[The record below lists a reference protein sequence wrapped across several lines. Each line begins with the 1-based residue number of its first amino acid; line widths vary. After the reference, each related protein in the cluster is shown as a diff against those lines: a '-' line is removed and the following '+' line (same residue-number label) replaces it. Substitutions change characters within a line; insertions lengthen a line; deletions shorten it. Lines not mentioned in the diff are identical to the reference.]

1 MRRAFCSL
9 RPFRA
14 ARCPALARRVL
25 ACVCIVAVAGSA
37 ASASAQTI
45 GTWSGTTSNA
55 WATTTNWSGGVVP
68 GATSGTTSLDI
79 ALFNTNPTNKA
90 PTWSTY
96 LNLAGFTFD
105 TGAGA
110 YTIGTTSGSAAFLT
124 SGGTTSI
131 RTGVTA
137 AQVINAPLVIL
148 NASGSNAGSYTFLNS
163 SIASAATLTLG
174 GAISGQATAS
184 NTTAITFNSNQAG
197 TISGVISDGTAG
209 GAVSLAKLGAGTLTL
224 SGNNTYSGATTVNGA
239 YAVWG
244 DPNGSGVVTNAT
256 WGNFGTVRVSGSLS
270 STSGISISG
279 GGTFID
285 GDATAA
291 NNNGR
296 TNRINSAAT
305 LMMGGTAGGGT
316 FTMAVP
322 AASNTHSQSLASLA
336 IGPGYNLINASAA
349 TGTTNLTFTG
359 PAGSVYTRSTGG
371 MVNFVP
377 GTGVFTMAFTNTPSI
392 NMSGTG
398 PNAILVGAFL
408 SGTNFVGLNSG
419 TLTAA
424 TYTANGASSLT
435 AGANIDMGSS
445 TSGLTGVNSINSIR
459 FNDTVRRTVTLTS
472 GTLVIASGGIIT
484 GTGAPSNVA
493 TAISGISGGA
503 LTSGTN
509 ELFFSVQNSADI
521 RTAFGI
527 NIASQIVDNAAGA
540 VGLNI
545 SGNSSVL
552 LSNTNNSFT
561 GNIYMNTGVLA
572 LSGNT
577 VGRSAVTDGVLG
589 GTNTIYATNGLN
601 RILADLGSNPWTDKH
616 SISIAPGAMLDISTQ
631 SGPVTINASVTGSGV
646 LGIGQS
652 TYNQGT
658 GIIIPVDQSGFTGTY
673 AIGTFLRANE
683 GVGLS
688 SNANLLLGQMS
699 TFGNGVL
706 ETSANMTR
714 TLGSGPGQVRIG
726 RAHPNSFGGGF
737 SAVGTAGA
745 NPVTVSLGGIGTPQT
760 LTWGADFF
768 MLAINGGGNGSGL
781 VLQDGNANNTLTWAN
796 PISNN
801 GYLVFVLANAPNSGT
816 ATAATMT
823 GAISGAGGF
832 GKTGAGLLLL
842 TGPNTYTGKTSISNG
857 SLSVSSLNSVTG
869 GNASSNLGAPATSAN
884 GTIDI
889 GSGANAATLLYT
901 GTGETT
907 DRVVN
912 LAGTTG
918 GVTLDQSGSGL
929 LRFSSAL
936 TATGSGAK
944 TLTLQGSTAGTGEIA
959 GAIVNYTGAG
969 GPLATSVTKAGTG
982 TWTLSGTSSYTGVT
996 TISGGGILSVSNLAN
1011 GGVTSAIGAA
1021 TNVAANLVFS
1031 GTSTLQYT
1039 GPTATTDRSFTV
1051 GTNNTAVFDVA
1062 SAATTLTLTGTTTVA
1077 SGALTKAG
1085 AGTLAIAGALG
1096 NTGATTVNGGTLQI
1110 GNGSTTGNLG
1120 STSSAIAVASGAT
1133 LAFNRSDNYGGN
1145 FANAISGSGGITLL
1159 SGSLTFSNAKT
1170 YTGPTS
1176 VSGGVLVGGIA
1187 NAFGS
1192 SAPLALNSG
1201 TVNINGFGQIVGALS
1216 GSAGGVIT
1224 TSAAAATTTLT
1235 TSFASGTA
1243 TFAGSIGNNGSGLIA
1258 FTKAGAG
1265 TQILSGNNT
1274 YTGATTV
1281 SGGAL
1286 QIGNGGTTGGLSS
1299 SSAVSVASGAALA
1312 FSRTDDY
1319 GGNFANTISGSGGV
1333 TLLSGS
1339 LTLSSANTYTGD
1351 TSINAGTLQIASSG
1365 RLGSAGTYSGA
1376 LTNNGAFSYSGTNS
1390 QTLSG
1395 LISGSGA
1402 FTKSGSGTLT
1412 LSASNTFTGDTRIG
1426 AGTLA
1431 ITNASALLNSTL
1443 DLNALDSGTVSFSQ
1457 NSTLGGLSGS
1467 RNLDM
1472 GGRTLSVGNNNAA
1485 TTFSGNLSNGSLT
1498 KIGTGL
1504 FTLTG
1509 SNTFAGPAT
1518 ISGGTLAVNG
1528 SLASGVAIDGGAV
1541 LGGSGSISGVLSGA
1555 GIVSPGNSPG
1565 ILTAGQFDPTGGL
1578 GAAFEFTGFAP
1589 TYNAPSAS
1597 VNDVLRLTNVNPFTS
1612 NLTAANTI
1620 DVYFNIDSI
1629 ASGDIFEGG
1638 FFAGLSAGDLLTNV
1652 QNAQFNYWIK
1662 ASGGTTVFG
1671 GVNYASLTSLPGITG
1686 VTVNAIGRNA
1696 DFGSG
1701 DVTGSVTQFVIVP
1714 EPGAIALA
1722 GVGIGLAGWIARR
1735 RK

>member
-1 MRRAFCSL
+1 MIRAVSAL
-9 RPFRA
+9 TPFRA
-14 ARCPALARRVL
+14 SRCFAFARRVL
-25 ACVCIVAVAGSA
+25 ACVCVIAVAVSA
-37 ASASAQTI
+37 ASAFGQTI
-45 GTWSGTTSNA
+45 TWSGTTSNA
-55 WATTTNWSGGVVP
+55 WATSTNWNGGIAP
-68 GATSGTTSLDI
+68 GATTGTTNTDI

-163 SIASAATLTLG
+163 STASAATLTLG

-209 GAVSLAKLGAGTLTL
+209 GAVSLAKFGSGTLTL

-244 DPNGSGVVTNAT
+244 DPNGSGVVTNFA
-256 WGNFGTVRVSGSLS
+256 WGNFGTVQVSGSLS

-285 GDATAA
+285 GNSTAA
-291 NNNGR
+291 SNNGI

-336 IGPGYNLINASAA
+336 IGPGYNLINANAA

-377 GTGVFTMAFTNTPSI
+377 GTGVFNIGFTNTPSI

-398 PNAILVGAFL
+398 SNAILVGAFL

-419 TLTAA
+419 KLTAA

-445 TSGLTGVNSINSIR
+445 TSGLTGVNSINSLR
-459 FNDTVRRTVTLTS
+459 FNSGDTARQTVTLTS

-484 GTGAPSNVA
+484 GTGAPRNVA

-509 ELFFSVQNSADI
+509 ELFFSTQNSADI
-521 RTAFGI
+521 RTSFGI

-577 VGRSAVTDGVLG
+577 GGRSAVTDGVLG

-631 SGPVTINASVTGSGV
+631 SGPVTINASVTGSGA

-688 SNANLLLGQMS
+688 SNANLLLAQMS
-699 TFGNGVL
+699 VGGNGVL

-714 TLGSGPGQVRIG
+714 TLGSGPGQVRFG
-726 RAHPNSFGGGF
+726 LAQSNSFGGGF

-760 LTWGADFF
+760 LTWGAGFF
-768 MLAINGGGNGSGL
+768 MPANNGGNNGSGL

-823 GAISGAGGF
+823 GVISGAGGF
-832 GKTGAGLLLL
+832 GKTGAGLLVL

-889 GSGANAATLLYT
+889 ALGTLLYT

-918 GVTLDQSGSGL
+918 GVTLDQSGGGL
-929 LRFSSAL
+929 LKFSSAL

-969 GPLATSVTKAGTG
+969 GPLATGVTKAGTG

-1085 AGTLAIAGALG
+1085 AGTLTIAGALG
-1096 NTGATTVNGGTLQI
+1096 NTGATTVNAGTLQI

-1170 YTGPTS
+1170 YTGPTT
-1176 VSGGVLVGGIA
+1176 VSGGVLVGGVA

-1192 SAPLALNSG
+1192 SAPLAVSSG
-1201 TVNINGFGQIVGALS
+1201 TVNLNGFGQIVGALS

-1235 TSFASGTA
+1235 TSFASDTA

-1431 ITNASALLNSTL
+1431 ITNASGLQNSTVN
-1443 DLNALDSGTVSFSQ
+1443 LNALDSGTVSFSQ
-1457 NSTLGGLSGS
+1457 NSTLGGLTGS

-1472 GGRTLSVGNNNAA
+1472 GGRTLSVGNNNAS
-1485 TTFSGNLSNGSLT
+1485 TTFSGIMSNGALT
-1498 KIGTGL
+1498 KIGTGAL
-1504 FTLTG
+1504 TLTG

-1528 SLASGVAIDGGAV
+1528 SLASGVAIDGGAF

-1555 GIVSPGNSPG
+1555 GVVSPGNSPG

-1589 TYNAPSAS
+1589 TYNAPTAS
-1597 VNDVLRLTNVNPFTS
+1597 VNDVLRLTDSTPFTS
-1612 NLTAANTI
+1612 SLTSGNTI
-1620 DVYFNIDSI
+1620 DVYFNVDSI

-1652 QNAQFNYWIK
+1652 QNAQFNFWIK

>member
-1 MRRAFCSL
+1 MLDNDTFCVDTFWGLLERGTFSMRRTRRAIAILIQPQRHSVAAFVAT
-9 RPFRA
+9 F
-14 ARCPALARRVL
+14 
-25 ACVCIVAVAGSA
+25 ACATLGIAT
-37 ASASAQTI
+37 ASAQTS

-55 WATTTNWSGGVVP
+55 WATTTNWNGGVVP

-124 SGGTTSI
+124 SGGTTQLT
-131 RTGVTA
+131 TGGTA
-137 AQVINAPLVIL
+137 AQIINAPLVVL
-148 NASGSNAGSYTFLNS
+148 NASGSNSGAYLFLNS
-163 SIASAATLTLG
+163 ATASAATLTLG

-244 DPNGSGVVTNAT
+244 DPNGSGVVPNQT

-285 GDATAA
+285 GDGTAA

-322 AASNTHSQSLASLA
+322 AASNTHRQSLASLA
-336 IGPGYNLINASAA
+336 LGPGYNLINANAA

-398 PNAILVGAFL
+398 SNAILVGAFL

-424 TYTANGASSLT
+424 TYTASGASSLT

-484 GTGAPSNVA
+484 GTGAPSNTA

-509 ELFFSVQNSADI
+509 ELFFSVQNNADI

-577 VGRSAVTDGVLG
+577 GGRSAVTDGVLG

-688 SNANLLLGQMS
+688 SNANLLLAQLS
-699 TFGNGVL
+699 VFGNGVL

-714 TLGSGPGQVRIG
+714 TLGSGPGQVRFG
-726 RAHPNSFGGGF
+726 RANPNSFGGGF

-760 LTWGADFF
+760 LTWGSDFF
-768 MLAINGGGNGSGL
+768 MPANNGGGNGSGL

-796 PISNN
+796 PINNN
-801 GYLVFVLANAPNSGT
+801 GWTVAVLQNAATSGT

-823 GAISGAGGF
+823 GVISGSGGF
-832 GKTGAGLLLL
+832 AKLSAGLLVLSAA
-842 TGPNTYTGKTSISNG
+842 NTYTGKTSITGG
-857 SLSVSSLNSVTG
+857 SVSVSSLNSVTG

-969 GPLATSVTKAGTG
+969 GPLATGVTKAGTG
-982 TWTLSGTSSYTGVT
+982 TWTLSGVNTYTGIT
-996 TISGGGILSVSNLAN
+996 TINGGVLSVSSLAN
-1011 GGVTSAIGAA
+1011 GGSNSGIGAS
-1021 TNVAANLVFS
+1021 TNVAANLVLGGGS
-1031 GTSTLQYT
+1031 LQYT
-1039 GPTATTDRSFTV
+1039 GATVTTDRAF
-1051 GTNNTAVFDVA
+1051 
-1062 SAATTLTLTGTTTVA
+1062 TLTASTTSTIDVSTAASTLTFTGSTAST

-1085 AGTLAIAGALG
+1085 AGTLAITGSLA
-1096 NTGATTVNGGTLQI
+1096 NTGATTVSGGTLQI
-1110 GNGSTTGNLG
+1110 GNGNATGNLG
-1120 STSSAIAVASGAT
+1120 SGNVSIGSGAT
-1133 LAFNRSDNYGGN
+1133 LAFNRSDAYT
-1145 FANAISGSGGITLL
+1145 FANTTSG
-1159 SGSLTFSNAKT
+1159 SGSLT
-1170 YTGPTS
+1170 
-1176 VSGGVLVGGIA
+1176 VL
-1187 NAFGS
+1187 
-1192 SAPLALNSG
+1192 
-1201 TVNINGFGQIVGALS
+1201 
-1216 GSAGGVIT
+1216 
-1224 TSAAAATTTLT
+1224 
-1235 TSFASGTA
+1235 
-1243 TFAGSIGNNGSGLIA
+1243 
-1258 FTKAGAG
+1258 
-1265 TQILSGNNT
+1265 
-1274 YTGATTV
+1274 
-1281 SGGAL
+1281 
-1286 QIGNGGTTGGLSS
+1286 
-1299 SSAVSVASGAALA
+1299 
-1312 FSRTDDY
+1312 
-1319 GGNFANTISGSGGV
+1319 
-1333 TLLSGS
+1333 
-1339 LTLSSANTYTGD
+1339 
-1351 TSINAGTLQIASSG
+1351 
-1365 RLGSAGTYSGA
+1365 
-1376 LTNNGAFSYSGTNS
+1376 
-1390 QTLSG
+1390 
-1395 LISGSGA
+1395 
-1402 FTKSGSGTLT
+1402 SGTLT
-1412 LSASNTFTGDTRIG
+1412 LSGSNTFTGNSRVG

-1457 NSTLGGLSGS
+1457 NSKLGGLSGS

-1472 GGRTLSVGNNNAA
+1472 GGRTLSIGNNNAS

-1509 SNTFAGPAT
+1509 SNSFAGLAT

-1528 SLASGVAIDGGAV
+1528 SLASGVAIDGGAF

-1578 GAAFEFTGFAP
+1578 GAAFEFTGFTP
-1589 TYNAPSAS
+1589 TYSDPTAS
-1597 VNDVLRLTNVNPFTS
+1597 VNDVLRLTDSTPFTS
-1612 NLTAANTI
+1612 SLTSGNTVN
-1620 DVYFNIDSI
+1620 VYFNVDSI
-1629 ASGDIFEGG
+1629 AAGDIFEGG
-1638 FFAGLSAGDLLTNV
+1638 FFTGLSFSDLLLRVQDASFQYWVKDTN
-1652 QNAQFNYWIK
+1652 
-1662 ASGGTTVFG
+1662 GTTFFNG
-1671 GVNYASLTSLPGITG
+1671 GQYSSLTSLAGITG
-1686 VTVNAIGRNA
+1686 ATVNTTAVTTN
-1696 DFGSG
+1696 FGGGS
-1701 DVTGSVTQFVIVP
+1701 VTGSVTQFVIVP
-1714 EPGAIALA
+1714 EPGSLALA
-1722 GVGIGLAGWIARR
+1722 GIGIAAAAWALRNRR
-1735 RK
+1735 Q